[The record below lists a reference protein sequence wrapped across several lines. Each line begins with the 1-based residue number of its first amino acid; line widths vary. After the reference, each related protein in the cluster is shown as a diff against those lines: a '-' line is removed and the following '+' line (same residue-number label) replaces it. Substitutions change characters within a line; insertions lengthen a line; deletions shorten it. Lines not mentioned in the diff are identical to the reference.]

1 MEPYALCLPWGEGI
15 RAIVPTA
22 FRCLFSQMPGRS
34 LPGAILSR
42 ESTTVRP
49 RRPWH
54 EPSCCLP
61 PCSGRNN
68 LRCVPEIRNTGK
80 CLGRENRNSVRVIIT
95 RFLFEPPRATSLLK
109 LPLEQSENPPGRSS
123 VPLAGSF
130 PLRQT
135 NSSCRRSFRMTAT
148 VAAPGVGLNSKRKP
162 QSSHC
167 FDFFRYAPRSAVSCI
182 SGRSGIVRKD
192 CRAS

>member
-80 CLGRENRNSVRVIIT
+80 CWAGKTGIPCGLLPT
-95 RFLFEPPRATSLLK
+95 RFLLLLPVPLPP
-109 LPLEQSENPPGRSS
+109 QSENPPGRSS

-135 NSSCRRSFRMTAT
+135 NSSCRSFRMTAT
-148 VAAPGVGLNSKRKP
+148 VAALGLK
-162 QSSHC
+162 
-167 FDFFRYAPRSAVSCI
+167 
-182 SGRSGIVRKD
+182 
-192 CRAS
+192 

>member
-22 FRCLFSQMPGRS
+22 FRCLFSRMPGRS

-42 ESTTVRP
+42 ESTTVRL

-54 EPSCCLP
+54 EPGYCLP
-61 PCSGRNN
+61 PYSGRNN
-68 LRCVPEIRNTGK
+68 LRYVPEIRNTGK
-80 CLGRENRNSVRVIIT
+80 CWAGKTGIPCGYFQPGFFFYFPCHSS
-95 RFLFEPPRATSLLK
+95 SLLSK
-109 LPLEQSENPPGRSS
+109 QSENPPGRSS

-135 NSSCRRSFRMTAT
+135 NSSCRSFRMTAT
-148 VAAPGVGLNSKRKP
+148 VAALGLK
-162 QSSHC
+162 
-167 FDFFRYAPRSAVSCI
+167 
-182 SGRSGIVRKD
+182 
-192 CRAS
+192 